1 MWNAV
6 PIQVSIDSMKSFN
19 NRAHS
24 IGTANLLIFYIIL
37 SNKKLNISVICFSHD
52 FTEVNYFKYLVSL
65 CVGEKITRDTESRK
79 IFFLKVCLLVLVN
92 KGYTKCMQYISCKI
106 KRLMFWKLTVLL
118 KTQLILLLYYGKKKQ
133 NSIPC
138 MLQNTQFIRHF
149 FGSCI
154 IKHTTEIDSPRFYSM
169 RCATSALIDG

>member
-24 IGTANLLIFYIIL
+24 IGTANLLIFYIIF

-118 KTQLILLLYYGKKKQ
+118 KTQLILLLYYGKKNRIQ
-133 NSIPC
+133 SLVCYRTLSLLGTSLADVSLNT
-138 MLQNTQFIRHF
+138 LQKLTHPGFIAWGVQHRH
-149 FGSCI
+149 
-154 IKHTTEIDSPRFYSM
+154 
-169 RCATSALIDG
+169 